1 MHEMSI
7 VYDVKEGLRQSS
19 QENVYSRKE
28 LNNKVHEGERKEAE
42 VECKSVKKYNKLQ
55 PFANTLSRSHLI

>member
-1 MHEMSI
+1 MSI

-28 LNNKVHEGERKEAE
+28 LNNKVHEGERKEAQ
-42 VECKSVKKYNKLQ
+42 VECKSVK
-55 PFANTLSRSHLI
+55 

>member
-28 LNNKVHEGERKEAE
+28 LNNKVHEGERKEAQ
-42 VECKSVKKYNKLQ
+42 VECESVKEYNKLQ